1 MEKTKVKKSKVG
13 RPTLFKTR
21 PESLDDFLKAV
32 ELGMSVNAACD
43 YAGLPRSQVYKYLK
57 MAEEPKARRE
67 CKEFSDKLKRARAR
81 CRAAN
86 LMNIYKNSKTS
97 WQASAWLLERVFPDE
112 YAKREP
118 KDTEEKEDGKAY
130 IDNLK
135 GFNK

>member
-1 MEKTKVKKSKVG
+1 
-13 RPTLFKTR
+13 
-21 PESLDDFLKAV
+21 
-32 ELGMSVNAACD
+32 
-43 YAGLPRSQVYKYLK
+43 

-67 CKEFSDKLKRARAR
+67 CKEFADKLKRARAR